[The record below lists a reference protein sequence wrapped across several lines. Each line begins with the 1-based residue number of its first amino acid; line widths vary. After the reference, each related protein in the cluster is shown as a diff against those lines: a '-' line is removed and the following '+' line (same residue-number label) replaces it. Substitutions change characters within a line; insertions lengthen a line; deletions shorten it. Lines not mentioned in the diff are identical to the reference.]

1 MNIEQFIRKYEPCMQ
16 DGDIRQFD
24 WTVSH
29 EWEEIKKAYKE
40 NKVCTVIEE
49 EGEMYLT
56 SGFHYINRMFYIITK
71 HKIEETDLIIE
82 Y

>member
-29 EWEEIKKAYKE
+29 EWEEIKKA
-40 NKVCTVIEE
+40 NRQDKVCTVVEE
-49 EGEMYLT
+49 EGIMLLT
-56 SGFHYINRMFYIITK
+56 SGLHYINRMFYVITK
-71 HKIEETDLIIE
+71 HKIEEKDLIIK